1 MLKVTRKQ
9 PEMALCGTY
18 HHIQHSPGTP
28 ASPANQKSSPSSKT
42 LWKYAP
48 VLPWGCFQV
57 EVDASEHDPGCL
69 APCPGGNTISAMC
82 RQVGSNELHLLFW
95 VTNTLSTLGTFTLT
109 SVNFLEKICTFT
121 SLLWATLLSLLYLN
135 TIQVKKNAYI
145 YSKRPVYFSLSNER
159 CPFTN
164 DSLFWVNSVQRL
176 DQSSWQTSDSVHKSV
191 KMIRS
196 VPLKRL

>member
-57 EVDASEHDPGCL
+57 EVDTSEHDPGCL
-69 APCPGGNTISAMC
+69 APHPGGNTISAMC
-82 RQVGSNELHLLFW
+82 RQVGSNELHLRFW
-95 VTNTLSTLGTFTLT
+95 VTNTLSIF
-109 SVNFLEKICTFT
+109 
-121 SLLWATLLSLLYLN
+121 
-135 TIQVKKNAYI
+135 KNGYF
-145 YSKRPVYFSLSNER
+145 YSYFSKFFGQKNVLLLR
-159 CPFTN
+159 YCG
-164 DSLFWVNSVQRL
+164 RR
-176 DQSSWQTSDSVHKSV
+176 SSRYFILMQYK
-191 KMIRS
+191 
-196 VPLKRL
+196 